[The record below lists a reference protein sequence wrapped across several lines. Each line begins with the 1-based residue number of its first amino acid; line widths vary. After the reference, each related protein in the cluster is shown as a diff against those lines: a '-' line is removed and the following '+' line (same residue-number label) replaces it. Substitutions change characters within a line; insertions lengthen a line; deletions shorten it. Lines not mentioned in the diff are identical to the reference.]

1 MNPGR
6 GRYRALHT
14 LARVPLRFT
23 LAAALATAVVTMG
36 AAACGAEEETEL
48 VDGEEVHAVVE
59 GEPLELGDLSFNVA
73 LTRFLNPKDT
83 SDAEYL
89 RGLPPPPLDEDYLA
103 VFMKVENEG
112 DDDRRLPTALEM
124 RVEDTT
130 GDEYTPVE
138 LDPVF
143 GLELG
148 GVIEAHGEAPDA
160 DTAASSGPV
169 QGAIVLFLVEQD
181 VSNNRPLEL
190 IILAE
195 GEEGLVT
202 LDI

>member
-1 MNPGR
+1 MNP
-6 GRYRALHT
+6 API
-14 LARVPLRFT
+14 ARVPLRFA
-23 LAAALATAVVTMG
+23 LAAALATTLLTVGV
-36 AAACGAEEETEL
+36 AACGAEEETQL
-48 VDGEEVHAVVE
+48 VDGEEIHAVVE
-59 GEPLELGDLSFNVA
+59 GEPIELGDLRFNVA

-89 RGLPPPPLDEDYLA
+89 RGLPPPPLGQDYLA

-112 DDDRRLPTALEM
+112 DEDLRLPGEQDV

-130 GDEYTPVE
+130 GAEYEPIE

-143 GLELG
+143 GLDLG
-148 GVIEAHGEAPDA
+148 GVIEAHGEAPVDN
-160 DTAASSGPV
+160 TAAASGPV
-169 QGAIVLFLVEQD
+169 QGAIVLFLVDQD
-181 VSNNRPLEL
+181 VSNNRPLDL
-190 IILAE
+190 ILLAD

>member
-1 MNPGR
+1 
-6 GRYRALHT
+6 
-14 LARVPLRFT
+14 
-23 LAAALATAVVTMG
+23 MG
-36 AAACGAEEETEL
+36 VAACGAEEETEL
-48 VDGEEVHAVVE
+48 LDGEEIHAVVE
-59 GEPLELGDLSFNVA
+59 GEPLELGDLSFNIA

-83 SDAEYL
+83 EDSEYL
-89 RGLPPPPLDEDYLA
+89 RGLPPPPLGQDYLA

-112 DDDRRLPTALEM
+112 DEDRRLPGEQEV

-130 GDEYTPVE
+130 GAEYEPVE

-143 GLELG
+143 GLDLG
-148 GVIEAHGEAPDA
+148 GIIEAGGEAPND
-160 DTAASSGPV
+160 DTAAASGPV
-169 QGAIVLFLVEQD
+169 QGAIVLFLVDQD
-181 VSNNRPLEL
+181 VSNNRPLDM